1 MPRQISMVSISTFA
15 TLLIVATA
23 ILSVVARAQ
32 SMPQLGDSCQA
43 ALGAQACA
51 NLAKAGPTH
60 PAKGLYVAVAAS
72 TSTVNAGVSHGQPTQ
87 AGAEQAALA
96 ECNATG
102 ATDCKVQRSA
112 QNSCIGYAINI
123 TRNATNTSTIMGLS
137 TNPIRAF
144 AAAGAIKICESM
156 LNNQCSILA
165 APCSNDDLRWPSP
178 LPLPSDGQPG
188 SVDPKLVGAWALTV
202 PGGRWIW
209 QISSNGTYEVH
220 SEAMDGVASNIGTFG
235 ATAGR
240 YTLHATNLT
249 WDDTGIYTFMPPSSF
264 VGTGKLGTGTW
275 VKIPA
280 DDE

>member
-1 MPRQISMVSISTFA
+1 MPRQISRVFIPA
-15 TLLIVATA
+15 IAALCVVATS
-23 ILSVVARAQ
+23 ILPIAAGAQ

-51 NLAKAGPTH
+51 NLANAGPAH
-60 PAKGLYVAVAAS
+60 PASGLYVAVAAS

-96 ECNATG
+96 ECKATG

-123 TRNATNTSTIMGLS
+123 TRGATSTSTIMGLS

-144 AAAGAIKICESM
+144 AAAGAIKICESL

-165 APCSNDDLRWPSP
+165 TPCSNDDLRWPSP
-178 LPLPSDGQPG
+178 LPLPTGGQPG
-188 SVDPKLVGAWALTV
+188 SVDPNLVGTWALTV
-202 PGGRWIW
+202 PGGRWVW
-209 QISSNGTYEVH
+209 QIGSNGMYEVH
-220 SEAMDGVASNIGTFG
+220 SEAMDGVASNIGTFV

-249 WDDTGIYTFMPPSSF
+249 WDDTGIYTFQPPSSF
-264 VGTGKLGTGTW
+264 VGTGRLGTGTW

>member
-1 MPRQISMVSISTFA
+1 MPAQNSSVFIPAFAALFIVGSMNLPIAAS
-15 TLLIVATA
+15 
-23 ILSVVARAQ
+23 AQ
-32 SMPQLGDSCQA
+32 SMPQLGDSCQG

-51 NLAKAGPTH
+51 NLANAGPAH
-60 PAKGLYVAVAAS
+60 PASGLYVAVAAS
-72 TSTVNAGVSHGQPTQ
+72 TSTVNAGVSHCQPTQ

-96 ECNATG
+96 ECKATG

-123 TRNATNTSTIMGLS
+123 TWNGKSNTTIMGLS

-178 LPLPSDGQPG
+178 LPLPTGGQPG
-188 SVDPKLVGAWALTV
+188 SVDPNLVGTWALTV
-202 PGGRWIW
+202 PGGRWVW
-209 QISSNGTYEVH
+209 QIGSNGTYQVH
-220 SEAMDGVASNIGTFG
+220 SEAMDGVASNIGTFV

-249 WDDTGIYTFMPPSSF
+249 WDDTGIYTFQPPTSF
-264 VGTGKLGTGTW
+264 VGTGRLGTGTW